1 MSKLKVDA
9 ITESWNDHVIS
20 TKVIGSRVYAL
31 QPFLFTYGVL
41 LDLTVLS
48 YRGRYC
54 FGSLAEAK
62 VFWDAFDGSQVPIVG
77 VDGCTAI
84 KV

>member
-9 ITESWNDHVIS
+9 IIESWNDHVVA
-20 TKVIGSRVYAL
+20 TKVIGNKVYAL

-41 LDLTVLS
+41 LDLTTLS
-48 YRGRYC
+48 YKGRYC
-54 FGSLAEAK
+54 FGSLTEAK
-62 VFWDAFDGSQVPIVG
+62 VFWNDFDGSQVPIVG
-77 VDGCTAI
+77 VNGCTAI